1 MVNAQ
6 QAEWADRATFNRVNE
21 STTMSVGESRLSQ
34 ANLTGAQTQYR
45 AHKAQLYKFM
55 SVVLVSGISVG
66 YGLAYSN
73 NTMPVINAIYG
84 WETQKEQATWDSL
97 YGSMYALGA
106 GIGCSYS
113 GKFI

>member
-6 QAEWADRATFNRVNE
+6 QAEWADRTTFRVNE
-21 STTMSVGESRLSQ
+21 TTPMTGATSDSLSQ
-34 ANLTGAQTQYR
+34 LAGNVTKYP

-55 SVVLVSGISVG
+55 SVVFVSGISVG

-73 NTMPVINAIYG
+73 NSMPVINAIYG
-84 WETQKEQATWDSL
+84 WDSSKDQAKWDSL
-97 YGSMYALGA
+97 YGSVFPLGA